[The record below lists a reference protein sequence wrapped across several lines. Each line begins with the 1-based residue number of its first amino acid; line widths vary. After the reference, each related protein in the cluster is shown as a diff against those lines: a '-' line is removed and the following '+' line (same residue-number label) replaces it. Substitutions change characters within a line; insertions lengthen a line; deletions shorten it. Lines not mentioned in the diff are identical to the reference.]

1 MAPATP
7 SIGARALRAAL
18 VPVAV
23 LATVMTMERAK
34 LRSIVLHWTRPA
46 RLVFRALVTR
56 LIYAGRFARRLP
68 RLMLRA
74 AALVIR
80 RVFVLPVRWLMNRT
94 KMRLHEFLVWRK
106 GDEVP

>member
-1 MAPATP
+1 M
-7 SIGARALRAAL
+7 RALRAAL

-23 LATVMTMERAK
+23 LATLMTMERSK

-46 RLVFRALVTR
+46 RLVVRALMTR
-56 LIYAGRFARRLP
+56 LIYAGRFVRRLP
-68 RLMLRA
+68 RLALRA
-74 AALVIR
+74 AALAVR
-80 RVFVLPVRWLMNRT
+80 RVFILPARWLMNRT